1 MDPGRPGQQWDA
13 QGLTLWQEHEQS
25 VPLFVVDTRPSW
37 VTLELDV
44 GEDIFYDWCRDTA
57 LGTGMQEPDPD
68 YATRCFNCGSY
79 NHVYSSCADP
89 LNPALIKL
97 SRQLH
102 RFHKDTVVY
111 RHQRVHEVVEWKRQ
125 RLAWLEEF
133 EPGQIKGHLLRDA
146 LGLQEHDTG
155 EHVEWLRNMAHWGYP
170 KGWIGG
176 TDPRERVRWLI
187 YDDGDKAEDEP
198 EAFIIVGED
207 VEEQLDL
214 SVVLLRS
221 SSGEGDGGST
231 SDADISRSAMRRW
244 ATYPDTYFR
253 SSHLTVYG
261 SRGLPGTE
269 FGEGPMSV
277 RSYDR
282 EHQALWNNVLLSKWI
297 QAQWSQG
304 IPWPLPL
311 NMPPPPTGTPP
322 PPPSSTP
329 PPLPPPPSEPPPSI
343 PLPAKNT
350 RNAPYEHDDRLETDM
365 DLSD

>member
-44 GEDIFYDWCRDTA
+44 GEDIFYNWCRDTA
-57 LGTGMQEPDPD
+57 LGTGMQEPNPD
-68 YATRCFNCGSY
+68 YVTRCFNCGSY
-79 NHVYSSCADP
+79 NHVYSLCADP

-102 RFHKDTVVY
+102 SFHKGTVVY

-170 KGWIGG
+170 KGWVGG
-176 TDPRERVRWLI
+176 SDPRERVRWLI

-269 FGEGPMSV
+269 FGEGPV
-277 RSYDR
+277 RSYNR
-282 EHQALWNNVLLSKWI
+282 EHQALWNNILLSQWI

-304 IPWPLPL
+304 IPPPPPF
-311 NMPPPPTGTPP
+311 NMPPLTTGTPP

-350 RNAPYEHDDRLETDM
+350 RNAPSEPDDHLETDM